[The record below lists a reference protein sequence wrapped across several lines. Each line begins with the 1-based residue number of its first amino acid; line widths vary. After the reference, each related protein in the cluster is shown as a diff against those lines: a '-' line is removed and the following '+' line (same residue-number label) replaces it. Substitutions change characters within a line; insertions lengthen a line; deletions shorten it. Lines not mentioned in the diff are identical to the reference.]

1 MASEMEQRAKI
12 FIADHHGLAGSA
24 IRNRLKAQ
32 GFQNIISDDLCPGLT
47 DGAQVDEFFA
57 RLAPEYVFL
66 IGGKAGGIHA
76 NQHFPADLMLDNL
89 LVTCHVI
96 ESARRHGVKKLL
108 YLGSSCAYPKFCDQ
122 PMRVQ
127 ALMTGKLEPTNEA
140 YATAKLAGLAL
151 CQAYRQQF
159 SVNFISAIPANMF
172 GPGDDFSEEDSHVV
186 GALIRRIHEAARKGD
201 REVAIWGSGS
211 PRREFIFAPD
221 LADCCLFLM
230 QRIDDGAPIN
240 IGVGH
245 DWSIREL
252 AEMIK
257 EVVGYRGGF
266 KFDTSKPDGMPAK
279 LLDSSRLRELGWR
292 PRTSIREG
300 LLATYQWYL
309 QQLDL
314 VAGGG
319 DDRAV
324 L

>member
-1 MASEMEQRAKI
+1 
-12 FIADHHGLAGSA
+12 
-24 IRNRLKAQ
+24 
-32 GFQNIISDDLCPGLT
+32 
-47 DGAQVDEFFA
+47 
-57 RLAPEYVFL
+57 
-66 IGGKAGGIHA
+66 
-76 NQHFPADLMLDNL
+76 MLDNL

-108 YLGSSCAYPKFCDQ
+108 CLGSSCAYPKFCEQ
-122 PMRVQ
+122 PMRVE

-159 SVNFISAIPANMF
+159 GVNFISAIPANMF
-172 GPGDDFSEEDSHVV
+172 GPGDDFSEADSHVV
-186 GALIRRIHEAARKGD
+186 GALIRRIHEAARKGNP
-201 REVAIWGSGS
+201 EVIIWGTGA

-221 LADCCLFLM
+221 LADACLFLM
-230 QRIDDGAPIN
+230 QRFDDGGPIN
-240 IGVGH
+240 IGVGQ

-257 EVVGYRGGF
+257 EIVGYRGGL

-279 LLDSSRLRELGWR
+279 LLDSSRLRNLGWQ
-292 PRTSIREG
+292 PRTAIREG

-319 DDRAV
+319 DARAV

>member
-1 MASEMEQRAKI
+1 MEQRGKI
-12 FIADHHGLAGSA
+12 FIADHHGLAGAA
-24 IRNRLKAQ
+24 IRSRLEAE

-47 DGAQVDEFFA
+47 DAAQVDEFFA
-57 RLAPEYVFL
+57 CLAPEYVFL
-66 IGGKAGGIHA
+66 IGGKAGGIRA
-76 NQHFPADLMLDNL
+76 NQQFPADLMLDNL
-89 LVTCHVI
+89 LVTCHVM

-108 YLGSSCAYPKFCDQ
+108 YLGSSCAYPKFCQQ
-122 PMRVQ
+122 PMGVQ

-159 SVNFISAIPANMF
+159 RVNFISAIPANMF

-201 REVAIWGSGS
+201 REVAIWGTGS

-221 LADCCLFLM
+221 LADCCSFLM
-230 QRIDDGAPIN
+230 QRFDDGEPIN
-240 IGVGH
+240 IGVGQ

-257 EVVGYRGGF
+257 EIVGYRGGL

-300 LLATYQWYL
+300 LLATYRWYL
-309 QQLDL
+309 EQLDL